1 MLLEDGRVGQMVGL
15 GVVFAANVGYG
26 EIEGAG
32 QLAADPV
39 QGIEARAA
47 TGVLAPHLFDHDL
60 GIRIDVK
67 RPCF

>member
-1 MLLEDGRVGQMVGL
+1 MVGL

-26 EIEGAG
+26 ELEGAG

-39 QGIEARAA
+39 EGIKAWAA

-67 RPCF
+67 RLCS